1 MTPTTPHLAL
11 ATAGLLEALSAA
23 PRTTEGGIGL
33 VPLAPAE
40 VWCEA
45 LVTIE
50 DSTGTGQRVE
60 WRWDAYAAPSP
71 HAAIRW
77 MRSSVQTV
85 APTLGR
91 LQRGY
96 VLDHWVHGSA
106 SLEDFARLC
115 RGRPCLLTVYR
126 DGAEITWR
134 ARTVR
139 FLPTAA
145 VNGRPPC
152 TGPRHHAYAEVSHAW

>member
-1 MTPTTPHLAL
+1 MTPTTLHLVPA
-11 ATAGLLEALSAA
+11 AADLLEAPSAT
-23 PRTTEGGIGL
+23 PRNPEGSK
-33 VPLAPAE
+33 LAPLVHAG

-45 LVTIE
+45 LVTVE
-50 DSTGTGQRVE
+50 DSTGTGRQAER
-60 WRWDAYAAPSP
+60 RWDAYAAPSP
-71 HAAIRW
+71 RAAIRW

-85 APTLGR
+85 TPTLGR

-96 VLDHWVHGSA
+96 VLDHWVHGPA

-126 DGAEITWR
+126 DGAEIAWR
-134 ARTVR
+134 ARPVR

-152 TGPRHHAYAEVSHAW
+152 TGPRHRARTGVSHAW